1 MIEKPGRK
9 PAKGVTGA
17 TRATRIV
24 TLHRSRAAARANP
37 EVRGVSI
44 AEGADVLRGDPA
56 THVIGKPDEK
66 PARRHAPQPPKPG
79 PTARTI
85 LASIQLRMQ
94 ELEPVV
100 REVPELEAALEALR
114 NV

>member
-1 MIEKPGRK
+1 MTPQPRRKPGRK
-9 PAKGVTGA
+9 PGKGVTGA
-17 TRATRIV
+17 TRATRTV
-24 TLHRSRAAARANP
+24 ALA
-37 EVRGVSI
+37 
-44 AEGADVLRGDPA
+44 ADVLRGDPA

-66 PARRHAPQPPKPG
+66 PARRHAPLPPKPEAH

-85 LASIQLRMQ
+85 LADIRLRRQ
-94 ELEPVV
+94 ELEPLV